1 MIEYRAVLNILIG
14 MAFAI
19 CGTDTVTIKT
29 VFAMAR
35 INVYFNVSFLD
46 FNQYCKLKR

>member
-1 MIEYRAVLNILIG
+1 MIGYRAVLTIGIG

-19 CGTDTVTIKT
+19 CGTETVTIKT

-35 INVYFNVSFLD
+35 VNVCFNVSFLD
-46 FNQYCKLKR
+46 FN